1 MNIIKVRR
9 ANVILQVPEEQRKEY
24 LAKGFDVINANGKV
38 VEATVPE
45 DLNTLKTAYS
55 NHLIQIKT
63 LQAENQKLKDEIA
76 QLKVP
81 KPRKTGAKTT
91 DKS

>member
-24 LAKGFDVINANGKV
+24 LAKGFDVVDENNNVI
-38 VEATVPE
+38 EYTVPS

-55 NHLIQIKT
+55 NHIKEIEK
-63 LQAENQKLKDEIA
+63 LQAENKKLKSDLRA
-76 QLKVP
+76 AK
-81 KPRKTGAKTT
+81 RK

>member
-24 LAKGFDVINANGKV
+24 LAKGFDVVDENNNV
-38 VEATVPE
+38 VEYTVPT

-55 NHLIQIKT
+55 NHIKEIEK
-63 LQAENQKLKDEIA
+63 LQAENKKLKSDLRA
-76 QLKVP
+76 AK
-81 KPRKTGAKTT
+81 RK

>member
-24 LAKGFDVINANGKV
+24 LAKGFDVVDENNNV
-38 VEATVPE
+38 VEYTVPS

-55 NHLIQIKT
+55 NHIKEIEK
-63 LQAENQKLKDEIA
+63 LQAENKKLKSDLRA
-76 QLKVP
+76 AK
-81 KPRKTGAKTT
+81 RK

>member
-24 LAKGFDVINANGKV
+24 LAKGFDVVDENNNV
-38 VEATVPE
+38 VEYTVPT
-45 DLNTLKTAYS
+45 DLHTLKTAYS
-55 NHLIQIKT
+55 NHIKEIEK
-63 LQAENQKLKDEIA
+63 LQAENKKLKSDLRA
-76 QLKVP
+76 AK
-81 KPRKTGAKTT
+81 RK